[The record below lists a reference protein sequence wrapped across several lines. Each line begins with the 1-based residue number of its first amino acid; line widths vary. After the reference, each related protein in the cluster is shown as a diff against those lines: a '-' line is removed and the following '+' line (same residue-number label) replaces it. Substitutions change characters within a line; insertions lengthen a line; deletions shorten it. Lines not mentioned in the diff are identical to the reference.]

1 MKTLIIGNWKMN
13 PQAPA
18 KAKLLFDS
26 IKRGIKDVKNVEIVI
41 CPPFVYLTNL
51 QQTTNNLQ
59 LGAQDCY
66 WEEEGAFTGEVSP
79 LMLKNLGVKYV
90 IIGHSERRRHLNETD
105 EIINKKLKAALKQK
119 LKPILCIGEIEKER
133 KAGKTLDVLKR
144 QLKYDL
150 KSVFNF
156 KSNILNLTIAY
167 EPVWAIGTGKACG
180 ISEAKE
186 INLFIRKTVGNSPRI
201 IYGGSVN
208 SQNAR
213 SFILEAKFQGLLPGS
228 ASLNPQEFIGIIKNV
243 G

>member
-26 IKRGIKDVKNVEIVI
+26 IKRGIKDVKNVEAVI
-41 CPPFVYLTNL
+41 CPPFVYLANL

-66 WEEEGAFTGEVSP
+66 WEEEGAFTGEISP

-90 IIGHSERRRHLNETD
+90 IIGHSERRRYLNETD

-150 KSVFNF
+150 KSIFNF